1 MSNRLGNDN
10 YVRPKKT
17 LQDKLS
23 KEEQAEKLI
32 GYLPIND
39 VEHLKEIPLG
49 TEIRYFIYTKEGKNV
64 SKKFRLGGKLIN
76 KDNADKYIVLAT
88 GLPPQ
93 QKTWSV
99 QTKDA
104 EMFYKQKVEDV
115 IQATGFHKEEISEL
129 KDEIKKLKEE
139 RNQIIIKYNLL
150 VDKYEI
156 LKKKDSKPH
165 TESKHKAVTESKHKK

>member
-39 VEHLKEIPLG
+39 VEQLKELPLG
-49 TEIRYFIYTKEGKNV
+49 TEIRYFTYTKEGKGI
-64 SKKFRLGGKLIN
+64 SKKFRMGGRLMN

-99 QTKDA
+99 QTKEA

-115 IQATGFHKEEISEL
+115 IQATGFQKEEIGEL

-150 VDKYEI
+150 VDKYEN
-156 LKKKDSKPH
+156 LKKKDTKAP
-165 TESKHKAVTESKHKK
+165 ENKHKSVTESKNKK